1 MITHFHKFGHE
12 ERQKHLKKKTKKT
25 SKQNKNRTAKLLVLF
40 PASIKWQRKDQG
52 RGKKKPCMVP
62 ADTQSRHES
71 NLYFIRD

>member
-12 ERQKHLKKKTKKT
+12 ERQKHLKKTP
-25 SKQNKNRTAKLLVLF
+25 KNRTAKLLVLF
-40 PASIKWQRKDQG
+40 SASIKWQRKDQG